1 MSQIIKGVG
10 GRRTHINS
18 NLMRESLMDKGVM
31 AASDQQ
37 AVIAM
42 LPNVNIVSIGG
53 CSIMDR
59 GKDAIV
65 PLLDEVVRCR
75 RKHQIV
81 LGVGLGARLRHT
93 YHICLD
99 LGIPTGGMA
108 MVAGAVGEQNR
119 YMVQALLAKHGGVV
133 LHKDHFV
140 VLPLWLEAGLI
151 PLMTGMPPYHY
162 WEPPSGDQ
170 RVPMYREDFG
180 MFMVSETLG
189 ARSMIF
195 VKDEDGLYTAD
206 PKTDNGAKFI
216 PNATAREVLDMN
228 LPDMI
233 IEPVVLEAMLNARH
247 TRKIQIINGLKPGLL
262 KKALAG
268 EPVGTV
274 ITTDKKDQGNVRKA
288 AAPPL
293 KRNK

>member
-1 MSQIIKGVG
+1 
-10 GRRTHINS
+10 
-18 NLMRESLMDKGVM
+18 MRESLMDKAVM
-31 AASDQQ
+31 AASDKQ
-37 AVIAM
+37 AVISI
-42 LPNVNIVSIGG
+42 LPDVNIVSMGG

-65 PLLDEVVRCR
+65 PFLDEVVCCR
-75 RKHQIV
+75 RDHQIV

-162 WEPPSGDQ
+162 WEPPSGD
-170 RVPMYREDFG
+170 RRIPMYREDFG

-195 VKDEDGLYTAD
+195 VKDEDGLHSAD
-206 PKTDNGAKFI
+206 PKKDPSAKLI
-216 PNATAREVLDMN
+216 SSASAQEVLDMN
-228 LPDMI
+228 LPDLI
-233 IEPVVLEAMLNARH
+233 IEPVVLESMLHARN
-247 TRKIQIINGLKPGLL
+247 TRRIQIINGLKPGLL
-262 KKALAG
+262 QRALAG

-274 ITTDKKDQGNVRKA
+274 ITAEARG
-288 AAPPL
+288 
-293 KRNK
+293 